1 MDFRPTEDQRAL
13 VGLAGDVFGT
23 LSTHERLKQLRDLG
37 EEFDQELWAATAAA
51 GLLGAIVDE
60 KHDGGALGMVGL
72 ALLLEQ
78 QGRHTAQIPLL
89 DTLVYGVLP
98 LLRFASESDIDA
110 SLPALLDGTR
120 IVAGALAET
129 GAGLPG
135 TPKATARPDGDGYLL
150 DGAKRAVP
158 WARVAHRLL
167 VTASLDGRTAV
178 FLVDTGA
185 DGVTIEAAPTTA
197 PWASG
202 NVLLT
207 GARARALGDVA
218 RGPETAAWIA
228 DRARVALAALQVGV
242 CAQALAR
249 TVEHVTTR
257 EQFGKPLAARQGVMM
272 RAAEAY
278 MDTEAIRVTT
288 WEAAWRM
295 DQGEAAAEQALV
307 ARWWASEAGKRAV
320 HACQHLHG
328 GTGADIDHPVHRHFL
343 WGRQIDV
350 TLGSGMQQLA
360 ALGALLAQ
368 DTGSTTAQGA
378 GA

>member
-1 MDFRPTEDQRAL
+1 MDFRLSEDHQAL
-13 VGLAGDVFGT
+13 VGLADDIFGT
-23 LSTHERLKQLRDLG
+23 LSTPERLGQLRDA
-37 EEFDQELWAATAAA
+37 EQEFDAELWAGTGKA
-51 GLLGAIVDE
+51 GLLGALVDTE
-60 KHDGGALGMVGL
+60 HDGGGLGMVGL

-89 DTLVYGVLP
+89 DTAVYGVLP
-98 LLRFASESDIDA
+98 LLRFAPPADVDTA
-110 SLPALLDGTR
+110 LPALLDGTCV
-120 IVAGALAET
+120 VAGALAET
-129 GAGLPG
+129 GAALPG
-135 TPKATARPDGDGYLL
+135 TPRTTARPYGDAYLL

-158 WARVAHRLL
+158 WARVADRLL
-167 VTASLDGRTAV
+167 TTASVDGRTAV
-178 FLVDTGA
+178 FLVDTA
-185 DGVTIEAAPTTA
+185 AEGVTVEPAATTA

-202 NVLLT
+202 NVRFA
-207 GARARALGDVA
+207 GARARSLGDVA
-218 RGPETAAWIA
+218 DGPATAAWIVG
-228 DRARVALAALQVGV
+228 RARVALAALQVGV
-242 CAQALAR
+242 CAGALDR

-295 DQGEAAAEQALV
+295 DQGEDATAQALV

-328 GTGADIDHPVHRHFL
+328 GTGSDIDHPIHRHFL

-350 TLGSGMQQLA
+350 SLGSGIQQLA
-360 ALGALLAQ
+360 ALGALFAQ
-368 DTGSTTAQGA
+368 DHGPMTEGA
-378 GA
+378 RA